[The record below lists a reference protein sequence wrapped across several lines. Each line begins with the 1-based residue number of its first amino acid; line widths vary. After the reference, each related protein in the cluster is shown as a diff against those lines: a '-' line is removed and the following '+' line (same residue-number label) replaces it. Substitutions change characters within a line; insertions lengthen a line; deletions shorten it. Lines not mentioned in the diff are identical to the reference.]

1 MSFLEVLFHYS
12 WFQYAFIAGVLSS
25 VASGITGPLVIS
37 NRLSYLS
44 GGMAHGVLGGM
55 GIAHFFNLSP
65 LLGGGVFAC
74 LMAFLMSIMKTH
86 FKENEDVLISAFW
99 TMGMSIG
106 LIFIFL
112 TPGYQVNLFSFLF
125 GNILIISKNTLMLL
139 GILDIVIL
147 SVLIIFYRQIM
158 LVSFDQDFALVRGI
172 RSHLIYLLILLM
184 ISLTIITLVFSVGL
198 ILVIALMTI
207 PASIS
212 KLVVN
217 NFFKMMLCSFTI
229 TLVTTILGFLF
240 SYQYNLP
247 TGATIVLIL
256 SFLYFLS
263 FFILRKKLKR
273 F

>member
-1 MSFLEVLFHYS
+1 MHFLEVLFHYS
-12 WFQYAFIAGVLSS
+12 WFQYACIGGILSS
-25 VASGITGPLVIS
+25 IASGIVGPLVIS

-44 GGMAHGVLGGM
+44 GGMAHAVLGGM
-55 GIAHFFNLSP
+55 GMAHFFKISP
-65 LLGGGVFAC
+65 FLGGGVFAC
-74 LMAFLMSIMKTH
+74 LMAFGMNVMKTR
-86 FKENEDVLISAFW
+86 FKQNEEVLISTFW

-125 GNILIISKNTLMLL
+125 GNILMISKDTLILL

-147 SVLIIFYRQIM
+147 SILIIFYRQIM
-158 LVSFDQDFALVRGI
+158 LVSFDEDFALVRGI
-172 RSHLIYLLILLM
+172 RNDLIYLLILLM

-217 NFFKMMLCSFTI
+217 NFFKMMLCSFII
-229 TLVTTILGFLF
+229 TLIATMLGLLF

-247 TGATIVLIL
+247 TGASIVLIL

-263 FFILRKKLKR
+263 LFVFKKN
-273 F
+273 